1 MQTATKDLHTPTQF
15 HTQNPCRATQQYLH
29 LHLPFL
35 KHTQSVD
42 TSHQLYFTVLLLS
55 PGSLEPVPAR
65 RDGVLHGEEHPLLP
79 YLVPD
84 EPGQHQLLC
93 YLQPGVRQSYL
104 QGSENAGPIRFCCWK
119 FKLWANNKYG
129 VGHHRDPF
137 PVKALVN
144 FS

>member
-1 MQTATKDLHTPTQF
+1 MQTATKDLSPPSSTRNIHAEPPNNIYTYI
-15 HTQNPCRATQQYLH
+15 C
-29 LHLPFL
+29 LPKTL
-35 KHTQSVD
+35 TQSMD
-42 TSHQLYFTVLLLS
+42 TGHYLYFTVLLLAS
-55 PGSLEPVPAR
+55 GSLEPVPAR
-65 RDGVLHGEEHPLLP
+65 RDGVLHCEEHPLLP